1 MPAVLCATLLALPL
15 WAASPEL
22 EQART
27 LYRHTDYDAS
37 LKILQEIRPPDGPVY
52 ELTGQNYYMKGDYK
66 RAAEIFER
74 AVAADPGN
82 SGYVLWLG
90 RAFGRRAEN
99 SSPFTAPG
107 NASKA
112 RQYFEKSV
120 QLNPRNMEALS
131 DLFEYYLQAP
141 GFLGGGLDKAS
152 NTAAQIAAI
161 DPVEGH
167 AAQARLAEKKKEF
180 SSAEEHLR
188 RAAEMAPQQVGRP
201 IDLAKFLASQGRYEE
216 SEQSFH
222 NAEKIA
228 PDSPTLMYARAEV
241 YIQKGR
247 NLDIARRLLQRYM
260 QAPLTPDDPPRSEAA
275 KLLRKASGT

>member
-1 MPAVLCATLLALPL
+1 MLCATLLAMPL

-27 LYRHTDYDAS
+27 HYRHTNYDAS
-37 LKILQEIRPPDGPVY
+37 LKILQEIRPQDGPVY

-66 RAAEIFER
+66 KAAEILER
-74 AVAADPGN
+74 AIAADPGN

-99 SSPFTAPG
+99 SSPFTAPSY
-107 NASKA
+107 ASKA

-120 QLNPRNMEALS
+120 QLNPRNTEALS

-152 NTAAQIAAI
+152 NTAEQIAAI

-167 AAQARLAEKKKEF
+167 SAHARLAEKKKEF
-180 SSAEEHLR
+180 PNAEEHLR
-188 RAAEMAPQQVGRP
+188 RAAEMAPQQVGRT
-201 IDLAKFLASQGRYEE
+201 IDLAKFLAIQGRYEE

-260 QAPLTPDDPPRSEAA
+260 QAPLTPDDPPRAEAA
-275 KLLRKASGT
+275 KLLKKASGT